1 MKLNPPPR
9 RKLRVHELAA
19 ELGWTSRQLLAE
31 LNDRGEFVKSAASTL
46 EAPVVRA
53 IRRDFAPTPAPPHEE
68 DVYRPESYGRSS
80 SATAADK
87 ADESFGE
94 AVRRVKSRS
103 PSSPSAPR
111 QSKWTPPVLAA
122 LLEEVVAERGSSPS
136 SRDRKEAQRLHR
148 DWAAACLSGLDD
160 DEAVMIAWIRLSG
173 GRRPMLAAELSRAG
187 IAPEEAALRLGYG
200 GREDVR
206 WPSVYERFRDRK
218 ITRSEAIVAIRQW
231 RERHK
236 AG

>member
-9 RKLRVHELAA
+9 RLLRVHELAA
-19 ELGWTSRQLLAE
+19 ELGRTSRQLLAE
-31 LNDRGEFVKSAASTL
+31 LAERGEFVKSAASAL
-46 EAPVVRA
+46 EAPVVRQ
-53 IRRDFAPTPAPPHEE
+53 IRRDFAPTPVLPHEE
-68 DVYRPESYGRSS
+68 DVYPPESYGRSS
-80 SATAADK
+80 GAAAVDEPG
-87 ADESFGE
+87 ESFGE
-94 AVRRVKSRS
+94 ALRRVKARSQPS
-103 PSSPSAPR
+103 PSGPH

-122 LLEEVVAERGSSPS
+122 LLEEVVAEHGSSPRK
-136 SRDRKEAQRLHR
+136 RDRMKAQRLHR
-148 DWAAACLSGLDD
+148 DWAAACLCGLDD
-160 DEAVMIAWIRLSG
+160 DEAIMIAWIRVSS

-218 ITRSEAIVAIRQW
+218 INRSEAIVSIRQW

>member
-1 MKLNPPPR
+1 MKLNPRPR
-9 RKLRVHELAA
+9 HKLRVHELAA

-31 LNDRGEFVKSAASTL
+31 LANRGEYVKSAASSL
-46 EAPVVRA
+46 EAPVVRE
-53 IRRDFAPTPAPPHEE
+53 IRRVFAPTPAPPHEE
-68 DVYRPESYGRSS
+68 DVYPHESYGRS
-80 SATAADK
+80 AEFTAVDEP
-87 ADESFGE
+87 DESFEE
-94 AVRRVKSRS
+94 AFRRVKSRS
-103 PSSPSAPR
+103 QSSPSGPH

-148 DWAAACLSGLDD
+148 DWAAACLCGLDD

-173 GRRPMLAAELSRAG
+173 GRRPMLAAELSRAD

-218 ITRSEAIVAIRQW
+218 ITRSEAIVAIGLW

>member
-1 MKLNPPPR
+1 VKLNPPTK

-19 ELGWTSRQLLAE
+19 ELGWTSRQLIAE
-31 LNDRGEFVKSAASTL
+31 LDDRGEFVKSAASTL
-46 EAPVVRA
+46 EAPVVRD
-53 IRRDFAPTPAPPHEE
+53 IRRDFAPTPVLPHEE
-68 DVYRPESYGRSS
+68 DAYPLESYGRSA
-80 SATAADK
+80 SATAVDEPG
-87 ADESFGE
+87 ESFEE
-94 AVRRVKSRS
+94 ALRRVKLRS
-103 PSSPSAPR
+103 QSSPSTPR
-111 QSKWTPPVLAA
+111 QPKWTPPVLAA

-136 SRDRKEAQRLHR
+136 SRERKEAQRLHR
-148 DWAAACLSGLDD
+148 DWAAACLCGLDD

-187 IAPEEAALRLGYG
+187 IAPREAALRLCYG

>member
-9 RKLRVHELAA
+9 HKLRVHELAA

-31 LNDRGEFVKSAASTL
+31 LARRGEFVKSAASTV
-46 EAPVVRA
+46 EAPIVRE
-53 IRRDFAPTPAPPHEE
+53 IRRDFAPAPAPPHEE
-68 DVYRPESYGRSS
+68 DVYAPESFGRSS
-80 SATAADK
+80 GATAVDEP
-87 ADESFGE
+87 DESFEE
-94 AVRRVKSRS
+94 ALRRVKSRS
-103 PSSPSAPR
+103 QRSSSGPH
-111 QSKWTPPVLAA
+111 QSKWMPPVLAA
-122 LLEEVVAERGSSPS
+122 LLEEVVDRHGSSPT

-148 DWAAACLSGLDD
+148 DWAAACLHGLDD
-160 DEAVMIAWIRLSG
+160 DEATMIGWIRVSC

-187 IAPEEAALRLGYG
+187 IAPAEAALRLGYG

-206 WPSVYERFRDRK
+206 WPSVYDRFRDRK
-218 ITRSEAIVAIRQW
+218 INRSEAIAAIRQW

>member
-1 MKLNPPPR
+1 MKLNPP

-31 LNDRGEFVKSAASTL
+31 LDDRGEFVKSAASTL

-53 IRRDFAPTPAPPHEE
+53 IRRDFAPASTTLPE
-68 DVYRPESYGRSS
+68 DDPYALDSYGRSAA
-80 SATAADK
+80 ATAV
-87 ADESFGE
+87 DEPGE
-94 AVRRVKSRS
+94 TFEEALRRVKSRS
-103 PSSPSAPR
+103 QSSPSGPR
-111 QSKWTPPVLAA
+111 QPKWMPPVLAA
-122 LLEEVVAERGSSPS
+122 LLEEVVARHGSSPT
-136 SRDRKEAQRLHR
+136 SRDRKEAHRLHR
-148 DWAAACLSGLDD
+148 DWAAACLCGLDD
-160 DEAVMIAWIRLSG
+160 DEAIMVAWIRVSS

-206 WPSVYERFRDRK
+206 WPSVYERFRDQK
-218 ITRSEAIVAIRQW
+218 INRSEAIAAIRQW

>member
-9 RKLRVHELAA
+9 HKLRVHELAA

-31 LNDRGEFVKSAASTL
+31 LADRGEFVKSAASSL
-46 EAPVVRA
+46 EAPVVRE

-68 DVYRPESYGRSS
+68 DVYPHESYGRS
-80 SATAADK
+80 AGVTAVDEP
-87 ADESFGE
+87 DESFEE
-94 AVRRVKSRS
+94 ALRRVKSRS
-103 PSSPSAPR
+103 QSSPSGLR
-111 QSKWTPPVLAA
+111 QPKWTPPVMAA
-122 LLEEVVAERGSSPS
+122 LLEEVVARHGSSPT
-136 SRDRKEAQRLHR
+136 SRDRKEAHRLHR
-148 DWAAACLSGLDD
+148 DWSAACLCGLDD
-160 DEAVMIAWIRLSG
+160 DEAIMIAWIRMSS

-218 ITRSEAIVAIRQW
+218 ISRSEAIAAIRQW